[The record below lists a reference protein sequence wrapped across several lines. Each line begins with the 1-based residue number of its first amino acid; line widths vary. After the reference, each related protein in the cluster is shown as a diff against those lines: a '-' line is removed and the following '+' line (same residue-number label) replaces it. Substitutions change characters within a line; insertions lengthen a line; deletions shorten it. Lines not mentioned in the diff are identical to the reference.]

1 MGRSVHERL
10 LLYYVMKG
18 NDIMGALR
26 VTLKQ
31 EITRNDALL
40 IMNWMENLE
49 VTKYLNETANISAE
63 IYHTINR
70 VNLAVLTHLFNR
82 DCSFYLISDDSNRP
96 IGFLKLV
103 RHANDAEMVVVIGDK
118 NKWGQGLG
126 AESINQGLNQA
137 FFQWRVPKVIA
148 KISPCN
154 TRSIRA
160 FEKAGFQHDQDLAHS
175 KLYSIALQDYINRI
189 VRV

>member
-1 MGRSVHERL
+1 MKGF
-10 LLYYVMKG
+10 YYIVKG

-31 EITRNDALL
+31 EVTRNDALL

-49 VTKYLNETANISAE
+49 VTRYLNETANISTE
-63 IYHTINR
+63 IYNTINR

-82 DCSFYLISDDSNRP
+82 DCSFYLIHDDSNRP

-103 RHANDAEMVVVIGDK
+103 HRANEAEMVVVIGDK

-137 FFQWRVPKVIA
+137 FFQWRVPRVIA
-148 KISPCN
+148 KISPSN
-154 TRSIRA
+154 TRSVRA
-160 FEKAGFQHDQDLAHS
+160 FEKAGFQYDNDLAHS
-175 KLYSIALQDYINRI
+175 KLYSITLQDYINRI